1 MPVSESIAHPTPRGV
16 SQIYS
21 CIANSEICL
30 CKISGYNCNLWQC
43 THWIL
48 QLLLMQVENF
58 LLHFWQGMPN
68 HLLPVLGS
76 DTVIDLV
83 AICDSTLYKAVSN
96 VFISSPLQ
104 MIPEK

>member
-1 MPVSESIAHPTPRGV
+1 MSMTF
-16 SQIYS
+16 
-21 CIANSEICL
+21 
-30 CKISGYNCNLWQC
+30 ISVFSPASMYL
-43 THWIL
+43 
-48 QLLLMQVENF
+48 QVENF

-96 VFISSPLQ
+96 VYISSPLQ
-104 MIPEK
+104 IIPEK

>member
-1 MPVSESIAHPTPRGV
+1 
-16 SQIYS
+16 
-21 CIANSEICL
+21 
-30 CKISGYNCNLWQC
+30 
-43 THWIL
+43 
-48 QLLLMQVENF
+48 
-58 LLHFWQGMPN
+58 MPN